1 MALYEKNITFT
12 AYEVDVLNG
21 EQYTSWFLDLNPKGE
36 VPVLQDG
43 LLIIPESSQ
52 ILNYLE
58 TNYSDGT
65 NIKLIPRDK
74 GEKVVERIIF
84 FSKLINRVP
93 IGAISLG
100 SFIHEEFNVKP
111 KPPFI
116 GPVRKSFLS
125 KLCL

>member
-1 MALYEKNITFT
+1 M
-12 AYEVDVLNG
+12 NG

-43 LLIIPESSQ
+43 LLIIPESLQ

-65 NIKLIPRDK
+65 NLKLIPRNK
-74 GEKVVERIIF
+74 GEEIEERVLF
-84 FSKLINRVP
+84 FSKLINRLPV
-93 IGAISLG
+93 GAISFG
-100 SFIHEEFNVKP
+100 SFIHEEFSVKP

-116 GPVRKSFLS
+116 GPVRKTFLR
-125 KLCL
+125 KCLFYIYVQYNIYNFI